1 MRHSRFCFR
10 RRALDDIL
18 LCVALRFGFPRD
30 GRWDGSSL
38 GSMIRLLSISQIV
51 LSVGVVSVAL
61 RPLPPR
67 PVHADGYARLRH
79 VDPEEAGMSAARLA
93 QVDLVMQRAIEAG
106 GFPGAAVIIGRRDA
120 IVWERGYG
128 RLDYRSNAPVQADS
142 TLYDVASLT
151 KVVATAAAAMV
162 LVDRGKLQLD
172 DPVSRYLPEFARGD
186 KARVTVR
193 DLLTH
198 RSGLPPGRAL
208 SRAGGSVA
216 GARQAVLT
224 TALAEEPGERTIY
237 SDLGADALGFVIE
250 RVSGEPLDEFVR
262 RSVFAPLG
270 MRSTMFR
277 PPPSLRARA
286 APTMSSASRGVVHD
300 GNARALGGVAGHAGL
315 FTTAADLAVFARM
328 MLDHGATGTGLGR
341 IVRDSTVSLFT
352 RRTAGWR
359 ALGWDTCAG
368 GGSCG
373 HYLGS
378 TAFGHTGF
386 TGTSI
391 WIDPERELFV
401 IVLTNWVYGSAP
413 WGTVAPVAVLHDVQ
427 GDVVDLAAL
436 SVRSDEGELP
446 RMPMRLRSDLQ
457 LGWYR

>member
-1 MRHSRFCFR
+1 M
-10 RRALDDIL
+10 
-18 LCVALRFGFPRD
+18 
-30 GRWDGSSL
+30 
-38 GSMIRLLSISQIV
+38 
-51 LSVGVVSVAL
+51 L
-61 RPLPPR
+61 RPMPPR
-67 PVHADGYARLRH
+67 PDHAADGYARLRH
-79 VDPEEAGMSAARLA
+79 VAPEDAGMSATRLA
-93 QVDLVMQRAIEAG
+93 QVDLVMERAMQAG

-128 RLDYRSNAPVQADS
+128 RLDYRSYAPVQAES

-151 KVVATAAAAMV
+151 KVVATTAAAMV
-162 LVDRGKLQLD
+162 LVDRGRLQLD
-172 DPVSRYLPEFARGD
+172 DPVSQYLPEFARGD
-186 KARVTVR
+186 KAKVTIR

-198 RSGLPPGRAL
+198 RSGLPPGRSLA
-208 SRAGGSVA
+208 RAGGSVA
-216 GARQAVLT
+216 GARQAVLS
-224 TALAEEPGERTIY
+224 TALSEQPGERTIY

-262 RSVFAPLG
+262 RFVFAPLG

-277 PPPSLRARA
+277 PPQSLKSRV
-286 APTMSSASRGVVHD
+286 APTVSPASRGVVHD

-315 FTTAADLAVFARM
+315 FTTAGDLAVFARM
-328 MLDHGATGTGLGR
+328 MLDKGATGTGQLR

-436 SVRSDEGELP
+436 AVRSDEGELP
-446 RMPMRLRSDLQ
+446 RMPMRLRSELQ